1 MGPQKLARGLQQLGT
16 HGSPM
21 LEAFYHP
28 KEAQKRSYAAVASEA
43 QPIRPAP
50 KKAKRPRPAAV
61 GGPTATCGSQCGCCA
76 PEGEQSMPLSGSP
89 ARDAATTLPDPAV
102 PSEEQATTQATAT
115 TQKPQKTTQKGAKT
129 TRKTPNHSKGG
140 NFSSDQ
146 ARNKKR
152 QLPYEDPGR
161 PPQAARY

>member
-1 MGPQKLARGLQQLGT
+1 MESRQEPDPTGPQKLARGLQQLGT

-76 PEGEQSMPLSGSP
+76 PESVIYFSKLFLQRHVWQFAREPDWEGGRSRTPVSRIVQVGS
-89 ARDAATTLPDPAV
+89 
-102 PSEEQATTQATAT
+102 Q
-115 TQKPQKTTQKGAKT
+115 
-129 TRKTPNHSKGG
+129 
-140 NFSSDQ
+140 
-146 ARNKKR
+146 
-152 QLPYEDPGR
+152 
-161 PPQAARY
+161 

>member
-1 MGPQKLARGLQQLGT
+1 MESRQEPDPTGPQKLARGLQQLGT

-61 GGPTATCGSQCGCCA
+61 GGSYLWQPMGLLC
-76 PEGEQSMPLSGSP
+76 
-89 ARDAATTLPDPAV
+89 
-102 PSEEQATTQATAT
+102 TQ
-115 TQKPQKTTQKGAKT
+115 G
-129 TRKTPNHSKGG
+129 
-140 NFSSDQ
+140 
-146 ARNKKR
+146 
-152 QLPYEDPGR
+152 
-161 PPQAARY
+161 